1 MEIVCYLREDAG
13 PVDGVDGGEVMGL
26 VGVGICEEGFDE
38 VLAVIKG
45 AFHGEVVH
53 IRVEHGGHLRFLDG
67 GDAAFGVED
76 EDGDVGF
83 AAEPV
88 DGCGA
93 GVAGGGTNDGEVVTT
108 VGGGGRGGG
117 SVLVSADEEVFKEV
131 AEELKGD
138 VFESKGGAVEEFEEV
153 EVAGGEEGV

>member
-1 MEIVCYLREDAG
+1 MEIVCYLRENAG

-26 VGVGICEEGFDE
+26 VGLGICEEGFDE

-45 AFHGEVVH
+45 AFHGEVMH
-53 IRVEHGGHLRFLDG
+53 IRVEHGGHLRFLNR

-83 AAEPV
+83 AAEAV

-93 GVAGGGTNDGEVVTT
+93 GVAGGGTDDSEMVTT
-108 VGGGGRGGG
+108 VGGRGGG
-117 SVLVSADEEVFKEV
+117 SVAVSADEEVFKEV
-131 AEELKGD
+131 AEELEGD

>member
-13 PVDGVDGGEVMGL
+13 PIDGVDGGEVMGL
-26 VGVGICEEGFDE
+26 VGFWVGEEGFDE
-38 VLAVIKG
+38 VLAVVKG

-53 IRVEHGGHLRFLDG
+53 VCVEDGGHLRLLDG

-83 AAEPV
+83 AAEAV

-93 GVAGGGTNDGEVVTT
+93 GVAGRGADDGEVMA
-108 VGGGGRGGG
+108 GGGRG
-117 SVLVSADEEVFKEV
+117 SISISADEKVFEEV
-131 AEELKGD
+131 AKELKGD
-138 VFESKGGAVEEFEEV
+138 VLEGKGRAVEEFQEV
-153 EVAGGEEGV
+153 EVARGEEGV